1 MNCIYKDFLNIM
13 VKLIL
18 IELENRLLLLKDV
31 KNKNLELWVVYG
43 INLDINLNFIMMS
56 LGIGFM

>member
-18 IELENRLLLLKDV
+18 IELENRLLLLIDV

>member
-1 MNCIYKDFLNIM
+1 M